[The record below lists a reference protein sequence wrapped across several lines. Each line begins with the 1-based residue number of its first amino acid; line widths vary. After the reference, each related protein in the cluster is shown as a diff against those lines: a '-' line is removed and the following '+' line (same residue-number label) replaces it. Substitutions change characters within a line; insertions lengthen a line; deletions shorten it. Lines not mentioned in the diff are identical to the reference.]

1 LRQRPDPPRDYS
13 YLNEPADLPQR
24 LENRY
29 AATLSGVITLRM
41 LGLFLIL
48 PVFMVLAVDVPGY
61 SPVAAGLAVGAYG
74 LTQAVLQQPFGWLSD
89 RWGRKPVLLLGLALF
104 AVGGVVA
111 ALAETMT
118 ALIAGRALQG
128 CGAIA
133 GVAMALAADVTRPE
147 RRPVIMAIIGIGIG
161 GAFLLSMALSV
172 PLATLLGLE
181 GLFWLTALL
190 AVLGMALVLTLPTP
204 PLPEPEADTEGSAAA
219 LPVWLLALSVFLL
232 HGAMTLLFV
241 ILPPMLVNDFGLALP
256 QHWKLYVPTM
266 LASVIVLFPLL
277 RRVGRNLGEHRM
289 IPWAF
294 VAIAFSMA
302 LIPFSAAWAVLGLL
316 VTVYFL
322 GFNLLEAGM
331 PALLSRITGSRG
343 RGRRMG
349 LYSTFQ
355 FLGAFFGGVAGG
367 VLLSAF
373 GGPSALLSAGVVC
386 GVWGLLLRAFSTR
399 FFPTGSTV

>member
-1 LRQRPDPPRDYS
+1 
-13 YLNEPADLPQR
+13 
-24 LENRY
+24 
-29 AATLSGVITLRM
+29 
-41 LGLFLIL
+41 
-48 PVFMVLAVDVPGY
+48 
-61 SPVAAGLAVGAYG
+61 
-74 LTQAVLQQPFGWLSD
+74 
-89 RWGRKPVLLLGLALF
+89 
-104 AVGGVVA
+104 
-111 ALAETMT
+111 MT

-204 PLPEPEADTEGSAAA
+204 PLPEPEVDTGGSAAA

-277 RRVGRNLGEHRM
+277 RRVGRKLGEHRM

-302 LIPFSAAWAVLGLL
+302 LIPFSSAWAVLGLL

-355 FLGAFFGGVAGG
+355 FLGAFFGGVSGG
-367 VLLSAF
+367 LLLSAF